1 MGIIIDISLIA
12 ILLLSTFLGYKKGLV
27 KLGAKLFAGIIAII
41 LTIVLYKPVANAII
55 KNTPIDEKIE
65 NIIIENTTNFVDE
78 KTKDVEATTQIT
90 NQVKNEMLPEE
101 ARKISTGI
109 IYSVTA
115 IVLFLSLKIILSIVV
130 SLIDGIAKLP
140 ILKQFNEIGGI
151 AYGIA
156 RGILIVLIVVAAMRV
171 YTKIKPESTLN
182 DKIQD
187 TYITKTICEKIIK
200 F

>member
-1 MGIIIDISLIA
+1 MGIIIDIILIA

-65 NIIIENTTNFVDE
+65 NVIIENTTNFVDE
-78 KTKDVEATTQIT
+78 KTKNIDATTQIT
-90 NQVKNEMLPEE
+90 NQVKNQMLPGE
-101 ARKISTGI
+101 ARKISAGV

-115 IVLFLSLKIILSIVV
+115 IVLFLASKIILSIVI

-156 RGILIVLIVVAAMRV
+156 RGILIVLIVIAAMRA

-182 DKIQD
+182 HKIQE
-187 TYITKTICEKIIK
+187 TYITKIVCEKIIK

>member
-27 KLGAKLFAGIIAII
+27 KLGAKLFEGIIAII

-115 IVLFLSLKIILSIVV
+115 IVLFLSSKIILSIVV